1 MRALLEGIAIW
12 QLHHIQYTQCLLSP
26 SMCEEMSARS
36 ELHCSESI
44 LPCNSPKSTCRKS
57 AQDFKKTA
65 NDLRTSDWIL
75 PLCQIIMLHVAD
87 HDELLPETN
96 ECFVR
101 RRGRSHSPECI
112 QSYPVST
119 HRRCTESVK
128 TKRSDMRPLKMDLS
142 LAWREQWLNLM
153 FVSLWNPSWESFLLT
168 NQALCDPQTKRIDFN
183 RKKYCKRAGADTA
196 R

>member
-96 ECFVR
+96 ECFVLC
-101 RRGRSHSPECI
+101 SADEVVPTALNASSLTQSPVE
-112 QSYPVST
+112 T
-119 HRRCTESVK
+119 LHHWRCTESRGGRYYRRK
-128 TKRSDMRPLKMDLS
+128 LS
-142 LAWREQWLNLM
+142 
-153 FVSLWNPSWESFLLT
+153 
-168 NQALCDPQTKRIDFN
+168 
-183 RKKYCKRAGADTA
+183 RANKSAFFKL
-196 R
+196 

>member
-1 MRALLEGIAIW
+1 
-12 QLHHIQYTQCLLSP
+12 
-26 SMCEEMSARS
+26 MSARS

-119 HRRCTESVK
+119 HRRRCTESVK
-128 TKRSDMRPLKMDLS
+128 TKQSDMRPFKDGPVS
-142 LAWREQWLNLM
+142 CLAWTVAEFNVCK
-153 FVSLWNPSWESFLLT
+153 FVKSILGILSSDQPGFMWPP
-168 NQALCDPQTKRIDFN
+168 NQEDRFQPE
-183 RKKYCKRAGADTA
+183 KYCKRTFWPGADTA